1 MLFFASSRQSILISS
16 QSPAASR
23 WCLAAAQQ
31 HAITAGATIRAP
43 SRIVRSS
50 VFSSSTTTNARRALS
65 AATATSSHQA
75 AARRTAFVAVMG
87 VVAMTID
94 YNNHTNTGVLSVGA
108 LPSHSSSRCDSSSQT
123 TRKTTTTTTTDCDAI
138 NVGKITTEPITK
150 ILFPALVNGMSLA
163 GVGVRVKYMFVNVY
177 AVGAYFDPIAMM
189 AIKQGTTNDIETALV
204 DPTYPR
210 TIRIVMNRG
219 LSVDKFINAIVEAVE
234 PRLKGK
240 NLDTLDEFKEL
251 FPKVDLTE
259 GDEVEMTI
267 RGDVLL
273 LKTGLG
279 VGTIRSRPF
288 TEAMCDVY
296 FGKDAVSPTLKN
308 DVLKG
313 IPNL

>member
-23 WCLAAAQQ
+23 WCFAAAQQ
-31 HAITAGATIRAP
+31 HAITAGAIRSAP
-43 SRIVRSS
+43 RIVRSS

-94 YNNHTNTGVLSVGA
+94 YHNHTNTGVLSVGA
-108 LPSHSSSRCDSSSQT
+108 LPSHSSLSRCDSSSQT
-123 TRKTTTTTTTDCDAI
+123 TRTTTTTDCDAI

-219 LSVDKFINAIVEAVE
+219 LS
-234 PRLKGK
+234 GK
-240 NLDTLDEFKEL
+240 L
-251 FPKVDLTE
+251 
-259 GDEVEMTI
+259 
-267 RGDVLL
+267 
-273 LKTGLG
+273 
-279 VGTIRSRPF
+279 S
-288 TEAMCDVY
+288 
-296 FGKDAVSPTLKN
+296 
-308 DVLKG
+308 
-313 IPNL
+313 

>member
-1 MLFFASSRQSILISS
+1 MFSLSLSLLRFILFVCEPSLIS
-16 QSPAASR
+16 
-23 WCLAAAQQ
+23 
-31 HAITAGATIRAP
+31 IF
-43 SRIVRSS
+43 
-50 VFSSSTTTNARRALS
+50 FSSS
-65 AATATSSHQA
+65 SS
-75 AARRTAFVAVMG
+75 FF
-87 VVAMTID
+87 
-94 YNNHTNTGVLSVGA
+94 
-108 LPSHSSSRCDSSSQT
+108 SQ
-123 TRKTTTTTTTDCDAI
+123 
-138 NVGKITTEPITK
+138 
-150 ILFPALVNGMSLA
+150 L
-163 GVGVRVKYMFVNVY
+163 
-177 AVGAYFDPIAMM
+177 
-189 AIKQGTTNDIETALV
+189 
-204 DPTYPR
+204 
-210 TIRIVMNRG
+210 
-219 LSVDKFINAIVEAVE
+219 VDKFINAIVEAVE

>member
-31 HAITAGATIRAP
+31 AGAIRAP
-43 SRIVRSS
+43 RIVRSS
-50 VFSSSTTTNARRALS
+50 VFSSSTTSARRMLS

-87 VVAMTID
+87 IVAMTID

-108 LPSHSSSRCDSSSQT
+108 LPSHSLSSRCDSSSQT
-123 TRKTTTTTTTDCDAI
+123 TTTTRTTTTTDCDAI

-219 LSVDKFINAIVEAVE
+219 LS
-234 PRLKGK
+234 GK
-240 NLDTLDEFKEL
+240 L
-251 FPKVDLTE
+251 
-259 GDEVEMTI
+259 
-267 RGDVLL
+267 
-273 LKTGLG
+273 
-279 VGTIRSRPF
+279 
-288 TEAMCDVY
+288 
-296 FGKDAVSPTLKN
+296 
-308 DVLKG
+308 
-313 IPNL
+313 

>member
-1 MLFFASSRQSILISS
+1 MLFFATSRQSLLISS

-31 HAITAGATIRAP
+31 HAATAGAIRAP
-43 SRIVRSS
+43 RIVRSY
-50 VFSSSTTTNARRALS
+50 TRRALS

-94 YNNHTNTGVLSVGA
+94 YHNHTNTGVLSVGA
-108 LPSHSSSRCDSSSQT
+108 LPSHSSLSRCDSSSQT
-123 TRKTTTTTTTDCDAI
+123 TITTATTTTDCDAI

-219 LSVDKFINAIVEAVE
+219 LS
-234 PRLKGK
+234 GK
-240 NLDTLDEFKEL
+240 L
-251 FPKVDLTE
+251 
-259 GDEVEMTI
+259 
-267 RGDVLL
+267 
-273 LKTGLG
+273 
-279 VGTIRSRPF
+279 
-288 TEAMCDVY
+288 
-296 FGKDAVSPTLKN
+296 
-308 DVLKG
+308 
-313 IPNL
+313 

>member
-108 LPSHSSSRCDSSSQT
+108 LPSHSSLSRCDSSSQT
-123 TRKTTTTTTTDCDAI
+123 TTTTTTTTTDCDAI

-189 AIKQGTTNDIETALV
+189 AIKQGTTTDIETALV

-210 TIRIVMNRG
+210 TIRIVMN
-219 LSVDKFINAIVEAVE
+219 LSLIHI
-234 PRLKGK
+234 
-240 NLDTLDEFKEL
+240 
-251 FPKVDLTE
+251 
-259 GDEVEMTI
+259 
-267 RGDVLL
+267 
-273 LKTGLG
+273 
-279 VGTIRSRPF
+279 
-288 TEAMCDVY
+288 
-296 FGKDAVSPTLKN
+296 
-308 DVLKG
+308 
-313 IPNL
+313 

>member
-23 WCLAAAQQ
+23 WCFAAAQQ
-31 HAITAGATIRAP
+31 HAIAGAIRAP

-50 VFSSSTTTNARRALS
+50 VFSSSTTRRALS

-219 LSVDKFINAIVEAVE
+219 LS
-234 PRLKGK
+234 GK
-240 NLDTLDEFKEL
+240 L
-251 FPKVDLTE
+251 
-259 GDEVEMTI
+259 
-267 RGDVLL
+267 
-273 LKTGLG
+273 
-279 VGTIRSRPF
+279 
-288 TEAMCDVY
+288 
-296 FGKDAVSPTLKN
+296 
-308 DVLKG
+308 
-313 IPNL
+313 

>member
-16 QSPAASR
+16 RSPAASR

-31 HAITAGATIRAP
+31 HATTGAIRAP
-43 SRIVRSS
+43 RIVRSS
-50 VFSSSTTTNARRALS
+50 VFSSSTTNARRALS

-87 VVAMTID
+87 IVAMTID

-108 LPSHSSSRCDSSSQT
+108 LPSHSSRCESSSQ
-123 TRKTTTTTTTDCDAI
+123 TTTTDCDAI
-138 NVGKITTEPITK
+138 NVGKITTEPVTK

-189 AIKQGTTNDIETALV
+189 AIKKGTTNDMETALV

-219 LSVDKFINAIVEAVE
+219 LS
-234 PRLKGK
+234 GK
-240 NLDTLDEFKEL
+240 LYN
-251 FPKVDLTE
+251 
-259 GDEVEMTI
+259 I
-267 RGDVLL
+267 LL
-273 LKTGLG
+273 
-279 VGTIRSRPF
+279 
-288 TEAMCDVY
+288 
-296 FGKDAVSPTLKN
+296 
-308 DVLKG
+308 
-313 IPNL
+313 

>member
-31 HAITAGATIRAP
+31 HAITAGAIRAP

-108 LPSHSSSRCDSSSQT
+108 LPSHSSLSRCDSSSQT
-123 TRKTTTTTTTDCDAI
+123 TITTATTTTDCDAI

-219 LSVDKFINAIVEAVE
+219 LS
-234 PRLKGK
+234 GK
-240 NLDTLDEFKEL
+240 L
-251 FPKVDLTE
+251 
-259 GDEVEMTI
+259 
-267 RGDVLL
+267 
-273 LKTGLG
+273 
-279 VGTIRSRPF
+279 
-288 TEAMCDVY
+288 Y
-296 FGKDAVSPTLKN
+296 
-308 DVLKG
+308 
-313 IPNL
+313 

>member
-31 HAITAGATIRAP
+31 HATAGAIRAP
-43 SRIVRSS
+43 RIVRSS
-50 VFSSSTTTNARRALS
+50 VFSSSTTNGRRALS

-108 LPSHSSSRCDSSSQT
+108 LPSSSRCESSHN
-123 TRKTTTTTTTDCDAI
+123 TTTNCDAI

-177 AVGAYFDPIAMM
+177 ACGAYFDPIAMM
-189 AIKQGTTNDIETALV
+189 AIKKGTTNDMENALI

-219 LSVDKFINAIVEAVE
+219 LSGKFIFIFAFSLSLSLSLRFILFVYE
-234 PRLKGK
+234 PSLISLLFFFFLFS
-240 NLDTLDEFKEL
+240 LDS
-251 FPKVDLTE
+251 
-259 GDEVEMTI
+259 GQI
-267 RGDVLL
+267 
-273 LKTGLG
+273 
-279 VGTIRSRPF
+279 
-288 TEAMCDVY
+288 Y
-296 FGKDAVSPTLKN
+296 
-308 DVLKG
+308 
-313 IPNL
+313 

>member
-1 MLFFASSRQSILISS
+1 MFCSLSLSLSLSFKIYIIYMRTITNIYFFY
-16 QSPAASR
+16 
-23 WCLAAAQQ
+23 
-31 HAITAGATIRAP
+31 
-43 SRIVRSS
+43 
-50 VFSSSTTTNARRALS
+50 SSS
-65 AATATSSHQA
+65 SS
-75 AARRTAFVAVMG
+75 FF
-87 VVAMTID
+87 
-94 YNNHTNTGVLSVGA
+94 
-108 LPSHSSSRCDSSSQT
+108 SQ
-123 TRKTTTTTTTDCDAI
+123 
-138 NVGKITTEPITK
+138 
-150 ILFPALVNGMSLA
+150 L
-163 GVGVRVKYMFVNVY
+163 
-177 AVGAYFDPIAMM
+177 
-189 AIKQGTTNDIETALV
+189 
-204 DPTYPR
+204 
-210 TIRIVMNRG
+210 
-219 LSVDKFINAIVEAVE
+219 VDKFINAIVEAVE

>member
-23 WCLAAAQQ
+23 WCFAAAQQ
-31 HAITAGATIRAP
+31 HATAGGAIRAP

-50 VFSSSTTTNARRALS
+50 VFSSSTTRRALS

-94 YNNHTNTGVLSVGA
+94 YHNHTNTGVLSVGA

-219 LSVDKFINAIVEAVE
+219 LS
-234 PRLKGK
+234 GK
-240 NLDTLDEFKEL
+240 L
-251 FPKVDLTE
+251 
-259 GDEVEMTI
+259 
-267 RGDVLL
+267 
-273 LKTGLG
+273 
-279 VGTIRSRPF
+279 
-288 TEAMCDVY
+288 
-296 FGKDAVSPTLKN
+296 
-308 DVLKG
+308 
-313 IPNL
+313 

>member
-31 HAITAGATIRAP
+31 HATAGAIRAP
-43 SRIVRSS
+43 RIVRSS
-50 VFSSSTTTNARRALS
+50 VFSSSTTNARRALS

-75 AARRTAFVAVMG
+75 AARRTAFVAIMG

-123 TRKTTTTTTTDCDAI
+123 ATTTTRTTTTTDCDAI

-219 LSVDKFINAIVEAVE
+219 LS
-234 PRLKGK
+234 GK
-240 NLDTLDEFKEL
+240 L
-251 FPKVDLTE
+251 
-259 GDEVEMTI
+259 
-267 RGDVLL
+267 
-273 LKTGLG
+273 
-279 VGTIRSRPF
+279 
-288 TEAMCDVY
+288 
-296 FGKDAVSPTLKN
+296 
-308 DVLKG
+308 
-313 IPNL
+313 

>member
-1 MLFFASSRQSILISS
+1 MLFFPTSRQSLLISS

-31 HAITAGATIRAP
+31 HAATAGAIRAP
-43 SRIVRSS
+43 RIVRSY
-50 VFSSSTTTNARRALS
+50 TRRALS

-108 LPSHSSSRCDSSSQT
+108 LPSHSSLSRCDSSSPTTTT
-123 TRKTTTTTTTDCDAI
+123 TRTTTTTDCDAI

-189 AIKQGTTNDIETALV
+189 AIKQGTTTDIETALV

-219 LSVDKFINAIVEAVE
+219 LS
-234 PRLKGK
+234 GK
-240 NLDTLDEFKEL
+240 L
-251 FPKVDLTE
+251 
-259 GDEVEMTI
+259 
-267 RGDVLL
+267 
-273 LKTGLG
+273 
-279 VGTIRSRPF
+279 
-288 TEAMCDVY
+288 
-296 FGKDAVSPTLKN
+296 
-308 DVLKG
+308 
-313 IPNL
+313 

>member
-1 MLFFASSRQSILISS
+1 MFCSLSLSLSFKIYIIYMRTITNIYFFY
-16 QSPAASR
+16 
-23 WCLAAAQQ
+23 
-31 HAITAGATIRAP
+31 
-43 SRIVRSS
+43 
-50 VFSSSTTTNARRALS
+50 SSS
-65 AATATSSHQA
+65 SS
-75 AARRTAFVAVMG
+75 FF
-87 VVAMTID
+87 
-94 YNNHTNTGVLSVGA
+94 
-108 LPSHSSSRCDSSSQT
+108 SQ
-123 TRKTTTTTTTDCDAI
+123 
-138 NVGKITTEPITK
+138 
-150 ILFPALVNGMSLA
+150 L
-163 GVGVRVKYMFVNVY
+163 
-177 AVGAYFDPIAMM
+177 
-189 AIKQGTTNDIETALV
+189 
-204 DPTYPR
+204 
-210 TIRIVMNRG
+210 
-219 LSVDKFINAIVEAVE
+219 VDKFINAIVEAVE

>member
-1 MLFFASSRQSILISS
+1 MLSLSLLRFRLLIGEPSLIS
-16 QSPAASR
+16 
-23 WCLAAAQQ
+23 
-31 HAITAGATIRAP
+31 IF
-43 SRIVRSS
+43 
-50 VFSSSTTTNARRALS
+50 FSSSA
-65 AATATSSHQA
+65 SS
-75 AARRTAFVAVMG
+75 FFF
-87 VVAMTID
+87 
-94 YNNHTNTGVLSVGA
+94 
-108 LPSHSSSRCDSSSQT
+108 SQ
-123 TRKTTTTTTTDCDAI
+123 
-138 NVGKITTEPITK
+138 
-150 ILFPALVNGMSLA
+150 L
-163 GVGVRVKYMFVNVY
+163 
-177 AVGAYFDPIAMM
+177 
-189 AIKQGTTNDIETALV
+189 
-204 DPTYPR
+204 
-210 TIRIVMNRG
+210 
-219 LSVDKFINAIVEAVE
+219 VDKFINAIVEAVE